1 MAGEKRICEILCPIQ
16 SGSDR
21 LLKLMDRHHGME
33 ELKNILLE
41 FKRVNPHLRL
51 TTHAIIGF
59 PSETE
64 EDLLA
69 TLSAIQEIRFDHVV
83 LFPYYDGQ
91 DTIASRLGGKI
102 DKTTIHRRLE
112 AAAKDLRAAGISVE

>member
-1 MAGEKRICEILCPIQ
+1 MAGERRICEILCPIQ

-21 LLKLMDRHHGME
+21 LLELMGRHHGME
-33 ELKNILLE
+33 ELKNILLG
-41 FKRVNPHLRL
+41 FKRVHPHLRL

-69 TLSAIQEIRFDHVV
+69 TLKAIKEIRFDHTV

-91 DTIASRLGGKI
+91 DTIASELGGKI
-102 DKTTIHRRLE
+102 AETAIRRRLE
-112 AAAKDLRAAGISVE
+112 AAAKDLRAAGLSVE